1 MNEQAKL
8 RKARTLAKLEK
19 SKIDAFLQS
28 ALNDPFGRKYLWW
41 LLEITRITVNP
52 HSGNALQT
60 SFNCG
65 EMNIGQQIL
74 AHIIEVDPAGYVRMQ
89 QENANEHA
97 HDTNDPND
105 DADDSRG
112 DAPDHDD

>member
-1 MNEQAKL
+1 MSDQAKL
-8 RKARTLAKLEK
+8 RKAKTLAKLEK
-19 SKIDAFLQS
+19 SKIDSFLAS
-28 ALNDPFGRKYLWW
+28 ALADPFGRKYLWW
-41 LLEITRITVNP
+41 LLEITRVTTNP

-89 QENANEHA
+89 QERANEHA
-97 HDTNDPND
+97 SNTD
-105 DADDSRG
+105 DADPDDSRG
-112 DAPDHDD
+112 DDSDTDA